1 VRSATMPTKA
11 TTVRR
16 SILAFAKIFRGAAF
30 SVILIGTLA
39 AEAQEHPFAPSFSLT
54 DIAGKPLSLSDYR
67 GKVVLLDF
75 WATWCGPCR
84 VQAPII
90 VDFVNRYREQGLAVI
105 GISMDDE
112 VEPVRT
118 FYKQL
123 NLNYRVALGNEEL
136 SKKYGDV
143 YSLPTTFLIGRD
155 GRIYSKHL
163 GAVKSSALETEV
175 RQLLGSNGKTEFA
188 AFKPHL
194 EQQNEQE
201 VESEPLQEV
210 ASEVPG
216 VDLSKLSE
224 SQTQNFKSRLE
235 AAKCE
240 CACQLSVLKCRVED
254 GQCGFSLRA
263 ARKQLAESARSTH
276 H

>member
-1 VRSATMPTKA
+1 VKS
-11 TTVRR
+11 
-16 SILAFAKIFRGAAF
+16 SIPAFAKIFLGAAL
-30 SVILIGTLA
+30 SVILISRLA

-54 DIAGKPLSLSDYR
+54 DIAGKSLSLSDYR

-84 VQAPII
+84 VEAPII
-90 VDFVNRYREQGLAVI
+90 VGLVNRYRQQGLAVI
-105 GISMDDE
+105 GVSMDYE

-136 SKKYGDV
+136 CKKYGDV

-163 GAVKSSALETEV
+163 GAVKSSALETEI
-175 RQLLGSNGKTEFA
+175 RQLLRSKGETEFA
-188 AFKPHL
+188 AFKPQI
-194 EQQNEQE
+194 ERQNEQK
-201 VESEPLQEV
+201 VESEPLEEV
-210 ASEVPG
+210 ASEVRG

-224 SQTQNFKSRLE
+224 SQMRDFKSRLE

-263 ARKQLAESARSTH
+263 ARKQLAEFARPRPTH
-276 H
+276 P